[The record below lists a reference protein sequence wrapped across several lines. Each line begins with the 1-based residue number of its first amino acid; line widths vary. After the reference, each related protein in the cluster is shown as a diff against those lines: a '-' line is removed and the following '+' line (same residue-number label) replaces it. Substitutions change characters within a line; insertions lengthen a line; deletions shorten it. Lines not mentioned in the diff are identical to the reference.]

1 MLQKGG
7 QHDDH
12 HHPHS
17 QHSHRCACGE
27 GLRLHQGP
35 EEHLLRRRPGSVDSE
50 ENIAPDTGEGSV
62 WNWQS
67 HVLFVPFHGTLTRET
82 YVPQER
88 IVDHSTTGVTYA
100 FTVKPADAGTTL
112 IMEVGVSS
120 RVPFLDKVED
130 KVFWK
135 GDRDL
140 DKYLGI
146 YKKATEA

>member
-1 MLQKGG
+1 MTTTTHTRSIDIDAPVAKVF
-7 QHDDH
+7 DYIRD
-12 HHPHS
+12 PKS
-17 QHSHRCACGE
+17 IFYA
-27 GLRLHQGP
+27 
-35 EEHLLRRRPGSVDSE
+35 VDQAVSISE

-146 YKKATEA
+146 YKKAIEA

>member
-1 MLQKGG
+1 MTTTTHTRSIDIDAPVAKVF
-7 QHDDH
+7 DYIKD
-12 HHPHS
+12 PKNIFY
-17 QHSHRCACGE
+17 A
-27 GLRLHQGP
+27 
-35 EEHLLRRRPGSVDSE
+35 VDQAVSISE

-67 HVLFVPFHGTLTRET
+67 HVLFVPFHGTLTRPT

-88 IVDHSTTGVTYA
+88 NSDHSTTGVTYA
-100 FTVKPADAGTTL
+100 FTVRPADAGTTL

-146 YKKATEA
+146 YKKAIEA

>member
-1 MLQKGG
+1 MTTTTHTRSIDIDAPVAKVF
-7 QHDDH
+7 DYVKD
-12 HHPHS
+12 PKNIFY
-17 QHSHRCACGE
+17 A
-27 GLRLHQGP
+27 
-35 EEHLLRRRPGSVDSE
+35 VDQAVSISE

-62 WNWQS
+62 WDWQS

-100 FTVKPADAGTTL
+100 FTVKPAGAGTTL

-146 YKKATEA
+146 YKQAIEA

>member
-1 MLQKGG
+1 MAAIAAWLVG
-7 QHDDH
+7 QGVEPGDRMEVFDTD
-12 HHPHS
+12 
-17 QHSHRCACGE
+17 CGRI
-27 GLRLHQGP
+27 GILICY
-35 EEHLLRRRPGSVDSE
+35 DSE
-50 ENIAPDTGEGSV
+50 FPELARICAEQNMHI
-62 WNWQS
+62 
-67 HVLFVPFHGTLTRET
+67 LFVPFHGTLTREA

-146 YKKATEA
+146 YKKAIEA